1 MPAHHHCQ
9 LDHELRRYPGIT
21 CGDYWRLFH
30 LQGKVCRICKRPPG
44 KWRFAVDRDHATGV
58 IRGLT
63 HHRCNRP
70 ITEDVVYHVLN
81 PLGAELGL
89 YADPV
94 AVAKMEA
101 RQRKRARRKAKP
113 RKRTT
118 SSTPTSTVGERI
130 ADLAR

>member
-1 MPAHHHCQ
+1 MPAHHHCG

-21 CGDYWRLFH
+21 CEDYWHLFD
-30 LQGKVCRICKRPPG
+30 LQGGVCRICRKPPG
-44 KWRFAVDRDHATGV
+44 KWRFAIDRDHASGM

-70 ITEDVVYHVLN
+70 ITEEVVYHVQN
-81 PLGAELGL
+81 PLGASLGL

-101 RQRKRARRKAKP
+101 RQRRRVRRRKP
-113 RKRTT
+113 RKQAT
-118 SSTPTSTVGERI
+118 TPTKVGDRI
-130 ADLAR
+130 ADIAG